1 MNALALCPTHAQN
14 ALKRVGAE
22 KMGEKIM
29 SQKIETLYFE
39 VSDLSYIAS
48 AILKQ
53 EALSVGAEYASPK
66 EQILYEGKK
75 IGLLFGSKTNLVRLS
90 QKLTKQD
97 FGLKELAKIL
107 QSHLKP
113 KVFCTLKDILSPI
126 QNLSP
131 MQNLAQDSAQNRVQ
145 GLNALASENLKKQAC
160 QNIMAIVNVTPDSF
174 YEGSRKDTQQAIK
187 RVYELLELGVKF
199 IDIGAASSRPGSEII
214 ESSVEIARLREI
226 CAEIKSQNLYK
237 HALFSI
243 DTYNPQTAAFALDS
257 HFSIINDVS
266 GFKHKDMAKINASF
280 GAIALLMHSKGTP
293 KNMQQK
299 TQYENLFSEID
310 DFFTQKIEEI
320 LNAGGEKIILD
331 IGFCFAK
338 TKEQNLALV
347 SHLSHFKH
355 FGYPLLLGASRKSTL
370 GELIDKDAQNRLS
383 ATLALHLLGLQNGAE
398 ILRVHDEREHID
410 ALCVHYALKNNH
422 LQGLI

>member
-1 MNALALCPTHAQN
+1 MNVLSLCPTHAQN

-29 SQKIETLYFE
+29 SKKIEMLYFE
-39 VSDLSYIAS
+39 VRDLSHIAS

-53 EALSVGAEYASPK
+53 EALSVGAEYASPR
-66 EQILYEGKK
+66 EQILYKGEK
-75 IGLLFGSKTNLVRLS
+75 IGLLFGSKTNLARLS

-97 FGLKELAKIL
+97 FGLKELAQVL

-113 KVFCTLKDILSPI
+113 KIFCTLKDILSHT
-126 QNLSP
+126 
-131 MQNLAQDSAQNRVQ
+131 QNLAQD
-145 GLNALASENLKKQAC
+145 LTTYENLKKQAC
-160 QNIMAIVNVTPDSF
+160 QNIMAILNVTPDSF
-174 YEGSRKDTQQAIK
+174 YEESRKNSQQAIE

-214 ESSVEIARLREI
+214 ESSTEITRLKEI
-226 CAEIKSQNLYK
+226 CTEIKSQNLYK

-266 GFKHKDMAKINASF
+266 GFKHKDMARINASF

-299 TQYENLFSEID
+299 AQYENLFSEID
-310 DFFTQKIEEI
+310 AFFTQKIEEI
-320 LNAGGEKIILD
+320 LSVGGKKIILD
-331 IGFCFAK
+331 IGFGFAK

-370 GELIDKDAQNRLS
+370 GELTNKDAQNRLS
-383 ATLALHLLGLQNGAE
+383 ATLALHLLGMQNGAE

-410 ALCVHYALKNNH
+410 ALCVHYALKNNY

>member
-1 MNALALCPTHAQN
+1 MNILALCPAHAQN

-29 SQKIETLYFE
+29 SQKIEMLYFE

-66 EQILYEGKK
+66 EQILYKGKK
-75 IGLLFGSKTNLVRLS
+75 IGLLFGSKTNLARLS
-90 QKLTKQD
+90 QKLTKQSFD
-97 FGLKELAKIL
+97 LKQLAKTL

-126 QNLSP
+126 QNL
-131 MQNLAQDSAQNRVQ
+131 AQDSAQERVQ
-145 GLNALASENLKKQAC
+145 GSTLSENLKKQAC
-160 QNIMAIVNVTPDSF
+160 QNIMAIINVTPDSF
-174 YEGSRKDTQQAIK
+174 YEGSRKDAQQTIK
-187 RVYELLELGVKF
+187 RVYELLNLGVKF

-214 ESSVEIARLREI
+214 ESSVEIARLKEI

-280 GAIALLMHSKGTP
+280 GATALL
-293 KNMQQK
+293 
-299 TQYENLFSEID
+299 
-310 DFFTQKIEEI
+310 
-320 LNAGGEKIILD
+320 
-331 IGFCFAK
+331 
-338 TKEQNLALV
+338 
-347 SHLSHFKH
+347 
-355 FGYPLLLGASRKSTL
+355 
-370 GELIDKDAQNRLS
+370 
-383 ATLALHLLGLQNGAE
+383 
-398 ILRVHDEREHID
+398 
-410 ALCVHYALKNNH
+410 
-422 LQGLI
+422 

>member
-1 MNALALCPTHAQN
+1 MNVLSLCPTHAQN

-29 SQKIETLYFE
+29 SKKIEMLYFE
-39 VSDLSYIAS
+39 VRDLSHIAS

-53 EALSVGAEYASPK
+53 EALSVGAEYASPR
-66 EQILYEGKK
+66 EQILYKGEK
-75 IGLLFGSKTNLVRLS
+75 IGLLFGSKTNLARLS
-90 QKLTKQD
+90 QKLTKQS
-97 FGLKELAKIL
+97 FGLKELAQVL

-113 KVFCTLKDILSPI
+113 KVFCTLKDILSHT
-126 QNLSP
+126 QD
-131 MQNLAQDSAQNRVQ
+131 LAQD
-145 GLNALASENLKKQAC
+145 LTTYENLKKQAC
-160 QNIMAIVNVTPDSF
+160 QNIMAILNVTPDSF
-174 YEGSRKDTQQAIK
+174 YEGSRKNSQQAIE

-199 IDIGAASSRPGSEII
+199 IDIGAASSRPGSETI
-214 ESSVEIARLREI
+214 ESSTEITRLKEI
-226 CAEIKSQNLYK
+226 CTEIKSQNLYK

-266 GFKHKDMAKINASF
+266 GFKHKDMARINASF

-299 TQYENLFSEID
+299 TRYENLFSEID
-310 DFFTQKIEEI
+310 AFFTQKIEEI
-320 LNAGGEKIILD
+320 LSVGGKKIILD
-331 IGFCFAK
+331 IGFGFAK

-347 SHLSHFKH
+347 SHLNHFKH

-370 GELIDKDAQNRLS
+370 GELTNKDAQNRLS
-383 ATLALHLLGLQNGAE
+383 ATLALHLLGMQNGAE
-398 ILRVHDEREHID
+398 ILRVHDEMEHID

>member
-1 MNALALCPTHAQN
+1 MNVLSLCPTHAQN
-14 ALKRVGAE
+14 ALKRIGAE

-29 SQKIETLYFE
+29 SKKIEMLYFE
-39 VSDLSYIAS
+39 VRDLSHIAS

-53 EALSVGAEYASPK
+53 EALSVGAEYASPR
-66 EQILYEGKK
+66 EQILYKGEK
-75 IGLLFGSKTNLVRLS
+75 IGLLFGSKTNLARLS
-90 QKLTKQD
+90 QKLTKQS
-97 FGLKELAKIL
+97 FGLKELAQVL

-113 KVFCTLKDILSPI
+113 KVFCTLKDILSHT
-126 QNLSP
+126 QD
-131 MQNLAQDSAQNRVQ
+131 LAQD
-145 GLNALASENLKKQAC
+145 LTTYENLKKQAC
-160 QNIMAIVNVTPDSF
+160 QNIMAILNVTPDSF
-174 YEGSRKDTQQAIK
+174 YEGSRKNSQQAIE

-199 IDIGAASSRPGSEII
+199 IDIGAASSRPGSETI
-214 ESSVEIARLREI
+214 ESSTEITRLKEI
-226 CAEIKSQNLYK
+226 CTEIKSQNLYK

-266 GFKHKDMAKINASF
+266 GFKHKDMARINASF

-299 TQYENLFSEID
+299 TRYENLFSEID
-310 DFFTQKIEEI
+310 AFFTQKIEEI
-320 LNAGGEKIILD
+320 LSVGGKKIILD
-331 IGFCFAK
+331 IGFGFAK

-347 SHLSHFKH
+347 SHLNHFKH

-370 GELIDKDAQNRLS
+370 GELTNKDAQNRLS
-383 ATLALHLLGLQNGAE
+383 ATLALHLLGMQNGAE
-398 ILRVHDEREHID
+398 ILRVHDEMEHID

>member
-1 MNALALCPTHAQN
+1 MNVLSLCPTHAQN

-29 SQKIETLYFE
+29 SKKIEMLYFE
-39 VSDLSYIAS
+39 VRDLSHIAS

-53 EALSVGAEYASPK
+53 EALSVGAEYASPR
-66 EQILYEGKK
+66 EQILYKGEK
-75 IGLLFGSKTNLVRLS
+75 IGLLFGSKTNLARLS

-97 FGLKELAKIL
+97 FGLKELAQVL

-113 KVFCTLKDILSPI
+113 KVFYTLKDILSHR
-126 QNLSP
+126 
-131 MQNLAQDSAQNRVQ
+131 QNLAQD
-145 GLNALASENLKKQAC
+145 LTTYENLKKQAC
-160 QNIMAIVNVTPDSF
+160 QNIMAILNVTPDSF
-174 YEGSRKDTQQAIK
+174 YEGSRKNSQQAIE

-214 ESSVEIARLREI
+214 ESNIEITRLKEI
-226 CAEIKSQNLYK
+226 CTEIKSQNLYK

-266 GFKHKDMAKINASF
+266 GFKHKDMARINASF

-299 TQYENLFSEID
+299 TRYENLFSEID
-310 DFFTQKIEEI
+310 AFFTQKIEEI
-320 LNAGGEKIILD
+320 LSAGGKKIILD
-331 IGFCFAK
+331 IGFGFAK

-370 GELIDKDAQNRLS
+370 GELTNKDTQNRLS
-383 ATLALHLLGLQNGAE
+383 ATLALHLLGMQNGAE